1 MDWRSEIYLG
11 VISAPT
17 EKIFKHEGHEVHK
30 GIPKGLIEYLELRR
44 E

>member
-1 MDWRSEIYLG
+1 MDWWSKIYLG
-11 VISAPT
+11 VISAPI
-17 EKIFKHEGHEVHK
+17 EKTFKHEVHK